1 MTRPAS
7 LVIALA
13 HPDDELFH
21 AGVLADLSERG
32 VRVTLVCATNG
43 DAGRPHPSAGSLADL
58 GATRVEEL
66 RLSCRR
72 LGIEQPVLLGFHDSA
87 RKERFRRD
95 DPQALANV
103 DMLTVETA
111 LRRVIA
117 STKPQIVVTF
127 EPHGGYYHPDHVAIS
142 RAATAA
148 FFSSGSMGSEAPD
161 RLFYAGL
168 LTEVFR
174 TFAEASRGRGIV
186 DGLDPEIFGCAPEMI
201 AVSFDARPYLD
212 TKLSVLTA
220 HQSMFG
226 ITDDMV
232 HNPPPPVAQML
243 STFRPVMEREVFML
257 GGTRRPIARW
267 PLNDFFEGLENVRF
281 ERPMMSAE
289 SRRH

>member
-1 MTRPAS
+1 MTRRAS

-21 AGVLADLSERG
+21 AGVLAHLGERG

-43 DAGRPHPSAGSLADL
+43 DAGRPHPSVGPIADL

-66 RLSCRR
+66 RLSCKR
-72 LGIEQPVLLGFHDSA
+72 LGIEEPVFLGFHDSA

-111 LRRVIA
+111 LRRVFA
-117 STKPQIVVTF
+117 GTKPQVVVTF

-142 RAATAA
+142 RATTAA
-148 FFSSGSMGSEAPD
+148 FFSSGSIGSDAPE
-161 RLFYAGL
+161 RLFYAGML
-168 LTEVFR
+168 SDVFR
-174 TFAEASRGRGIV
+174 TFAERSRGRGIV

-201 AVSFDARPYLD
+201 AVSFDARPYVD
-212 TKLSVLTA
+212 RKLSVLAA
-220 HQSMFG
+220 HRSMFG
-226 ITDDMV
+226 ITDDML
-232 HNPPPPVAQML
+232 HNPPPAVAQML

-257 GGTRRPIARW
+257 GGTRRPIGRW
-267 PLNDFFEGLENVRF
+267 PLGDFFEGLENVQL
-281 ERPMMSAE
+281 ERPMMSAD
-289 SRRH
+289 SRRP

>member
-7 LVIALA
+7 LLIALA

-21 AGVLADLSERG
+21 SGVLAHLSDRG

-43 DAGRPHPSAGSLADL
+43 DAGRPHPSVGPIADL
-58 GATRVEEL
+58 GATRAEEL
-66 RLSCRR
+66 RLSCKR
-72 LGIEQPVLLGFHDSA
+72 LGIDEPVLLGFHDSA

-103 DMLTVETA
+103 DMLTVEAA
-111 LRRVIA
+111 LRHVIA
-117 STKPQIVVTF
+117 STKPQVVVTF

-148 FFSSGSMGSEAPD
+148 FFSSGSMGDDAPD
-161 RLFYAGL
+161 RLFYAGM
-168 LTEVFR
+168 LTDVFR
-174 TFAEASRGRGIV
+174 RFADASRGRGIL
-186 DGLDPEIFGCAPEMI
+186 DGLDSDIFGCAPEMI
-201 AVSFDARPYLD
+201 AVSFDARPYMD

-220 HQSMFG
+220 HRSMFG

-232 HNPPPPVAQML
+232 HNPPPPVAQIL

-257 GGTRRPIARW
+257 GGTRAPIAQW
-267 PLNDFFEGLENVRF
+267 PLGDFFEGLENIRL
-281 ERPMMSAE
+281 ERPILSAE
-289 SRRH
+289 SRRQ